1 MKVYS
6 DVSLKNFEAW
16 CGAVE
21 TLNALTENEIDTI
34 EATLEDAYGEEGMDE
49 CELNDFL
56 WFETDTIA
64 EWLGYSNWEEL
75 LENRE

>member
-6 DVSLKNFEAW
+6 DISLKNFGAW
-16 CGAVE
+16 AGAAE
-21 TLNALTENEIDTI
+21 TLDALTEDEIDMIETI
-34 EATLEDAYGEEGMDE
+34 LEDEYGIDE

-64 EWLGYSNWEEL
+64 KWLGYSDWKEL
-75 LENRE
+75 LKNRE